1 MQNSVDFGVPA
12 ADFFLMDTRLIIT
25 LDGSHTLYV
34 PGMDEHYHSRFGAM
48 TESEHIFINAGL
60 NTIPPGEVSILEV
73 GFGTGL
79 NALLTAVHSA
89 RRKLKVIY
97 TSLEK
102 EPVDQALISRLN
114 YGSLAGEG
122 GQELFD
128 AIHAAPWNSPSV
140 ITEWFTIEKRV
151 TDLIAE
157 DPAGI
162 YDLVYF
168 DAFGPDKQPEMW
180 KPDMISKIAALTR
193 PGSVFVTY
201 SAKGNLKRML
211 RSLGFDVTHLPGPP
225 GKRVFTRAVRK

>member
-1 MQNSVDFGVPA
+1 M
-12 ADFFLMDTRLIIT
+12 
-25 LDGSHTLYV
+25 
-34 PGMDEHYHSRFGAM
+34 
-48 TESEHIFINAGL
+48 
-60 NTIPPGEVSILEV
+60 
-73 GFGTGL
+73 
-79 NALLTAVHSA
+79 
-89 RRKLKVIY
+89 
-97 TSLEK
+97 
-102 EPVDQALISRLN
+102 
-114 YGSLAGEG
+114 
-122 GQELFD
+122 
-128 AIHAAPWNSPSV
+128 

-180 KPDMISKIAALTR
+180 KPDMISNIAALTR

-225 GKRVFTRAVRK
+225 GKESSQELSGNDLWYICATETVMRCNLT